1 MPVSFYQKNEV
12 SGMEKIIVKPNEKG
26 EIFIRL
32 YGTDYQIVVEE
43 AKKVEKT
50 TSKQQKTVKK

>member
-32 YGTDYQIVVEE
+32 YGTDYKIVVEE
-43 AKKVEKT
+43 AKNAEKKP
-50 TSKQQKTVKK
+50 SNQEKKEKN